1 MRELTYVI
9 GVTLD
14 GFIAGPADEVDF
26 FEVSED
32 FAAWLATEWAD
43 TLPTHV
49 REALGAADAPLTK
62 FDSVVMGRRTYEPA
76 LEADIVDPYR
86 HLNTVVCSSTIKAP
100 AGSSV
105 RITAD
110 APGDV
115 VSQLKRS
122 GDSDLDIL
130 LAGGGQLAGQ
140 LAGQIDR
147 LVVKKYPVVAGR
159 GVPMFDRA
167 FEPLG
172 FSLQSTRAFTNGCT
186 VLEFVRGGS
195 GN

>member
-1 MRELTYVI
+1 MRELTYFI

-14 GFIAGPADEVDF
+14 GFIAGPGDEVDF

-32 FAAWLATEWAD
+32 FGYWLATDWAD
-43 TLPTHV
+43 TLPSHV
-49 REALGAADAPLTK
+49 REALGVGEAPLTK

-76 LEADIVDPYR
+76 LEVGIVDPYR
-86 HLNTVVCSSTIKAP
+86 HLNTVVCSSTLTSP

-110 APGDV
+110 APGEV
-115 VSQLKRS
+115 VSQLKQS
-122 GDSDLDIL
+122 GDPDLGIL

-172 FSLQSTRAFTNGCT
+172 FSLQGTRSFTNGCT
-186 VLEFVRGGS
+186 VLEFVRADS
-195 GN
+195 